1 MPDYFSS
8 VELLNAFFDQN
19 LKLLMHKYSSL
30 KTTRV
35 MNKTLLFCQGEKCE
49 YVWLITEGIVK
60 LSHLTKQGSEV
71 TVALMKKGDVIGN
84 LYEHSSQSVMMETA
98 QTLGEVSCFCFFYH
112 DFKMM
117 LSDYP
122 ALAWWVIGRN
132 YIHQQNSTRKLCTT
146 LTQSVEMRVAE
157 TLLELASVFGSRCT
171 HGYALEIYLTQQ
183 QVADLAGA
191 NRSVV
196 STILNNFRSR
206 GMLDYTRD
214 QICINDATLRDFCYA
229 K

>member
-84 LYEHSSQSVMMETA
+84 LCEHSSQSVMMETA
-98 QTLGEVSCFCFFYH
+98 EILGEV
-112 DFKMM
+112 
-117 LSDYP
+117 
-122 ALAWWVIGRN
+122 N
-132 YIHQQNSTRKLCTT
+132 YLRFST
-146 LTQSVEMRVAE
+146 MI
-157 TLLELASVFGSRCT
+157 SR
-171 HGYALEIYLTQQ
+171 
-183 QVADLAGA
+183 
-191 NRSVV
+191 
-196 STILNNFRSR
+196 
-206 GMLDYTRD
+206 
-214 QICINDATLRDFCYA
+214 
-229 K
+229 

>member
-84 LYEHSSQSVMMETA
+84 LCEHSSQSVMMETA
-98 QTLGEVSCFCFFYH
+98 EILGEVNYLRFSYD

-132 YIHQQNSTRKLCTT
+132 YTHQQNIERKLCAI
-146 LTQSVEMRVAE
+146 LTQSVEVRVAE
-157 TLLELASVFGSRCT
+157 TLLELASLFGSRCA

-183 QVADLAGA
+183 QIADLAGA
-191 NRSVV
+191 SRSVV

-206 GMLDYTRD
+206 GMLNYTRD
-214 QICINDATLRDFCYA
+214 QICINDATLCDFCHA
-229 K
+229 E